1 MSGLEDRGKDKIV
14 GSCVDAQSRSASD
27 SISTEQ
33 VRVIRGCRKLFV
45 FHLAPF
51 ALQI

>member
-1 MSGLEDRGKDKIV
+1 MSELEDRGKDETV

-33 VRVIRGCRKLFV
+33 LGVICGCRKLFV
-45 FHLAPF
+45 FHLALF